1 MSNPSLVVRLVI
13 DGKEFTGGVADA
25 QKHLAALGKAG
36 QVSAGQ
42 TAAAWRQ
49 LPQQMS
55 DVAVQLQGGVN
66 PLTILLQQGSQI
78 QGSFGGLGPMF
89 KELATVIT
97 PVNVALGG
105 LAVGVGAVALAYAQG
120 SQEQDNMARSLILTG
135 NAAGTTVGQMVG
147 MAQAIGAVVGT
158 QAQASDALAQM
169 AATGQV
175 AAHNLQRFGEVAIRL
190 ERSVGTP
197 VAETVKTLAELGRAP
212 VAASVKLNES
222 LNYLNKS
229 IYDQIVALE
238 KQKRYTE
245 AASLAQSA
253 YADAM
258 IPRAAALDERL
269 GYLQRGWRAAGEAAN
284 WAWDQMLNVGRAQTL
299 QEQLAAAQKQ
309 LAEMPEPRRGTD
321 PRAGEQRRAAVR
333 ARIDELRMQLYMEGE
348 VAAAQA
354 AADSR
359 PAIRAAEDAAR
370 RGSTADHSLAVELAA
385 ERTAS
390 EAMLSVF
397 DERQQRLDAANRAG
411 LLSAQEYAQQ
421 RIDIIRREVAERQAM
436 IDTEIALE
444 ARKPAATADE
454 AGQRAARLAAL
465 EGQRSAV
472 AIAGAKRTAQAQID
486 ADQSVLDSARASAQ
500 AWADAWRSAQGQVRA
515 AQDANADRAIGLI
528 QDPQEQ
534 ERARTAR
541 LNDLAQRRLSE
552 ALPELQRGLASAPN
566 EGARDALQQQIDQL
580 FKTTAQTIELNNR
593 ELSEKLKPQWQ
604 RNVEA
609 WRDSNRLMRESWDD
623 LMNSVQQNGE
633 DAFVQFMQTG
643 KLSVRSLVDDAIAQF
658 ARMQY
663 REWLGKAGGL
673 PGLLES
679 GLGLVGSFFSGS
691 ASSVLGA
698 TGDFARLD
706 RLTGARATGGP
717 VSAGGLY
724 LVGEAGPELLRMG
737 ASGGN
742 VIPAQS
748 VGRVL
753 AAAAAPAAAGS
764 IDLSFPATIYI
775 DSRTDGAQVAQA
787 VATGMA
793 AVEKRMWAAMR
804 VRGLVRG

>member
-269 GYLQRGWRAAGEAAN
+269 GYLQRGWRAVGEEAAK
-284 WAWDQMLNVGRAQTL
+284 AWDRMLGVGR
-299 QEQLAAAQKQ
+299 QETVQEKTERVRAALAAAQARPSEPDRYNAATGRMMPGSDATVQRLREELRNLQEIERLENRSAERAAAAAAANKAAIKGAEKAAWPSASDKA
-309 LAEMPEPRRGTD
+309 LAERIALLDKVYSGV
-321 PRAGEQRRAAVR
+321 AGSAMALDDFRRA
-333 ARIDELRMQLYMEGE
+333 ELG
-348 VAAAQA
+348 
-354 AADSR
+354 
-359 PAIRAAEDAAR
+359 
-370 RGSTADHSLAVELAA
+370 
-385 ERTAS
+385 
-390 EAMLSVF
+390 
-397 DERQQRLDAANRAG
+397 
-411 LLSAQEYAQQ
+411 
-421 RIDIIRREVAERQAM
+421 
-436 IDTEIALE
+436 
-444 ARKPAATADE
+444 ATDVVN
-454 AGQRAARLAAL
+454 AAL
-465 EGQRSAV
+465 
-472 AIAGAKRTAQAQID
+472 RTAQAQIA

-500 AWADAWRSAQGQVRA
+500 AWADAWRSAQSQVRA

-541 LNDLAQRRLSE
+541 LNDLVQRRLSE

-623 LMNSVQQNGE
+623 LMHSVQQNGE